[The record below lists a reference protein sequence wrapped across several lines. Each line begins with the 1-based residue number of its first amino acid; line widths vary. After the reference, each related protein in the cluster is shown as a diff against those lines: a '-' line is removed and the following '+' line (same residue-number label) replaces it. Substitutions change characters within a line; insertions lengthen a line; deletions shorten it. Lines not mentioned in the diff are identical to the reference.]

1 MFYYDDK
8 DLIFT
13 TSWKSLSVN
22 SKFDESLKSLW
33 KQKEDEGL
41 FRYKYKEENV
51 ITLPGKYGFLAVVS
65 LLDFLYLPKIGNYSF
80 YWNIKIIK

>member
-22 SKFDESLKSLW
+22 SKFDESLKRLW
-33 KQKEDEGL
+33 KEKEDEGL
-41 FRYKYKEENV
+41 FRYKYKEENA
-51 ITLPGKYGFLAVVS
+51 IILPGKYGFLAVVS
-65 LLDFLYLPKIGNYSF
+65 LLDYIYCLSGI
-80 YWNIKIIK
+80 

>member
-13 TSWKSLSVN
+13 TSWNTTSSVN

-33 KQKEDEGL
+33 KEKEDEGL

-51 ITLPGKYGFLAVVS
+51 IMLPGKYGFLAVVS
-65 LLDFLYLPKIGNYSF
+65 LLDFLYLSKIGNYSF
-80 YWNIKIIK
+80 YWNLND